1 MVYIFLRANMIAL
14 NSLKNKMEDIV
25 IQIIM

>member
-1 MVYIFLRANMIAL
+1 MVYIFLRANMITL

-25 IQIIM
+25 IQITM